1 MGFQIKDI
9 QQHKPIV
16 VKRDINNELGL
27 IAKLEISDTPE
38 FKVAIKKFQ
47 AQFGKM
53 QQPTEDDFLAVNNT
67 EDSLTGEKLMLILI
81 GEYMIKSWNVER
93 EGEPLEPNYQNLKMM
108 TANYERDEDMLQV
121 VSELFTHAREMIN
134 EFNQKSAA
142 KDEAAAT
149 TKKKPSTYGRGTK
162 KAAS

>member
-16 VKRDINNELGL
+16 VKRDINHELGL
-27 IAKLEISDTPE
+27 IAKLEIIDTPE
-38 FKVAIKKFQ
+38 FKVALRKFQ
-47 AQFGKM
+47 VQFAKM
-53 QQPTEDDFLAVNNT
+53 QQPSEDDFLAANNT
-67 EDSLTGEKLMLILI
+67 ENSLTDEKLMLLLI

-108 TANYERDEDMLQV
+108 TANYERDEDMIQV
-121 VSELFTHAREMIN
+121 VSELFTKAREMIN
-134 EFNQKSAA
+134 EFNQKSAE
-142 KDEAAAT
+142 KDEAAAA
-149 TKKKPSTYGRGTK
+149 TKKKPLKSSHGTK

>member
-16 VKRDINNELGL
+16 VKRDVNNELGL

-47 AQFGKM
+47 AQFAKM
-53 QQPTEDDFLAVNNT
+53 QEPTEDDFLAANNT

-81 GEYMIKSWNVER
+81 GEYMIKSWNAER
-93 EGEPLEPNYQNLKMM
+93 EGEPLEPSYQNLKMM
-108 TANYERDEDMLQV
+108 TANYERDEDMIQV
-121 VSELFTHAREMIN
+121 VSELFTHAREMIT
-134 EFNQKSAA
+134 EFNQKSAD

-149 TKKKPSTYGRGTK
+149 TKKKPLRSTAGTK

>member
-16 VKRDINNELGL
+16 VKRDINKLGL
-27 IAKLEISDTPE
+27 VAKLEVSDTPE

-47 AQFGKM
+47 AQFAKM
-53 QQPTEDDFLAVNNT
+53 QNPSEDDFLAANNT
-67 EDSLTGEKLMLILI
+67 EDSLTGEKLMLLLI

-93 EGEPLEPNYQNLKMM
+93 EDEPLEPNYHNLKMM

-121 VSELFTHAREMIN
+121 VSELFTKAREVIN
-134 EFNQKSAA
+134 EFNQKSAD

-149 TKKKPSTYGRGTK
+149 TKKKPSKSTAGTK